1 MHTKNFL
8 FFCISLF
15 CTIGFAQSTVRG
27 KITTT
32 AGIPLSGSHIHIGK
46 KTVSSDA
53 AGNYVIKKLPLG
65 NQKIFVSYIG
75 FQSVDTLVT
84 LSGDQVFDFVLKEKA
99 DDLQEVIVRQKIN
112 TLNKSLLEQK
122 IKTETI
128 EKYSNQTLGDLLKEV
143 AGVSSLKTGSNVVKP
158 MINGLFGSRVP
169 VINNNVRLQDQEWGT
184 EHAPNFDV
192 NAAGKITVIK
202 GASGLQYGG
211 DAVGGLVIIEPIQ
224 VKKDTIY
231 GKSIVNLA
239 SNGRGGSI
247 SSSLHK
253 GNEKGW
259 SWNVLGTFKYAGDRE
274 APDYVL
280 SNTGNREANFS
291 GDLKFTGK
299 KYDFTG
305 FYSYYNTTIGILS
318 ASHIGNVNDLYNAIT
333 NKVPAVVNDFT
344 YSIKNPKQE
353 VQHHL
358 AKLNYNYFF
367 NETASLGVQYSFQ
380 FNKRFEFD
388 LRRGENKNK
397 PALDLE
403 LATHAINVDYKKV
416 LHDWTLKTGTVAAF
430 QNNFANVVTTNV
442 NPLIPTYNKI
452 DWGTYGIA
460 TYDVSESLV
469 FDAGLRYDY
478 SQVDAAKFYS
488 KSRWNER
495 GYQSQFSRFITG
507 EDGDKWLVKP
517 SFAFHNLSSSVGFHK
532 EFEKDLNWY
541 ANVSLATRNPNPSE
555 FFSDGLHHS
564 TGVIEIGDLALKKE
578 QSTKF
583 STTLQKKW
591 TAFSVEVNPYI
602 NYIRNFMFLR
612 PVGFENTIRGAFPV
626 WDYQQ
631 TNAQLAGLD
640 VQTHWK
646 INNNWQHDFTMSYV
660 NGKDISNRE
669 ALIDIPPFAMTQKVQ
684 FSKPSWMNLK
694 LELKYEALQR
704 QNRFPN
710 NNFETNIIVNNEL
723 FPVQVDISTPPEGF
737 QLFHFY
743 SEIKFKSIG
752 KTQTALAFSV
762 QNITNTTYRDYLNR
776 QRFFADEMGRNFQI
790 QLKFNY

>member
-1 MHTKNFL
+1 MQTKIFIFICCC
-8 FFCISLF
+8 FFCVV
-15 CTIGFAQSTVRG
+15 GFAQNVVSGQITVSG
-27 KITTT
+27 
-32 AGIPLSGSHIHIGK
+32 GIPLAGSHIHIGK
-46 KTVSSDA
+46 KTVSSDVS
-53 AGNYVIKKLPLG
+53 GNYTIRKLPTG
-65 NQKIFVSYIG
+65 NLKVFVSYVGYKSI
-75 FQSVDTLVT
+75 DTLATVA
-84 LSGDQVFDFVLKEKA
+84 GDLVLNFTLKENI
-99 DDLQEVIVRQKIN
+99 DLLQEVVVRQKAN
-112 TLNKSLLEQK
+112 TLNRSLLEQK

-128 EKYSNQTLGDLLKEV
+128 EKYSNQTLGDILKEV
-143 AGVSSLKTGSNVVKP
+143 AGVSSLKTGSSVVKP
-158 MINGLFGSRVP
+158 VINGLFGSRVP
-169 VINNNVRLQDQEWGT
+169 VINNNVRLEDQQWGT

-211 DAVGGLVIIEPIQ
+211 DAVGGLIIIEPLS
-224 VKKDTIY
+224 VKKDTLF
-231 GKSIVNLA
+231 GKTILNLA

-253 GNEKGW
+253 GNDKGW

-291 GDLKFTGK
+291 GNLKFTGK
-299 KYDFTG
+299 KYDFTS

-333 NKVPAVVNDFT
+333 NKIPAVVNDFT
-344 YSIKNPKQE
+344 YSIASPKQK

-380 FNKRFEFD
+380 FNKRLEFD
-388 LRRGENKNK
+388 VRRGENKNK

-416 LHDWTLKTGTVAAF
+416 LHDWTLKTGMATAF
-430 QNNFANVVTTNV
+430 QNNFANVVTTGI

-460 TYDVSESLV
+460 SYDVSESLV

-478 SQVDAAKFYS
+478 SQVDAAKFYL
-488 KSRWNER
+488 KSRWDER
-495 GYQSQFSRFITG
+495 GYASQFSHFIVG

-517 SFAFHNLSSSVGFHK
+517 SFAFHNLSSSLGFHK

-541 ANVSLATRNPNPSE
+541 VNVSLATRNPNPSE

-564 TGVIEIGDLALKKE
+564 TGVIEIGDLALRKE

-591 TAFSVEVNPYI
+591 STFSVEVNPYV

-612 PVGFENTIRGAFPV
+612 PVGFETTIRGAFPV
-626 WDYQQ
+626 WEYQQ
-631 TNAQLAGLD
+631 TNAQLAGVDL
-640 VQTHWK
+640 QTHWK
-646 INNNWQHDFTMSYV
+646 ISKQWQHDFAVSYV
-660 NGKDISNRE
+660 NGKDLTNKES
-669 ALIDIPPFAMTQKVQ
+669 LIDIPPLNLNNKIQ
-684 FSKPSWMNLK
+684 FSKNEWHDFK
-694 LELKYEALQR
+694 LELKSEVVLR
-704 QNRFPN
+704 QNQFPD
-710 NNFETNIIVNNEL
+710 NNFTTNIFVNNEL
-723 FPVQVDISTPPEGF
+723 VPVRVDISTPPPAY
-737 QLFHFY
+737 QLLHFY
-743 SEIKFKSIG
+743 SEMRFKTFG
-752 KTQTALAFSV
+752 KSSTTIAFSV

-790 QLKFNY
+790 QLKLNY